1 LHNLFS
7 SSPSSM
13 TIRTLSH
20 LIPFFF
26 LWTVTSVFCAI
37 SHARTASDANASG
50 TPALVYSVRPLVF
63 SYGGNKEGLPEL
75 EKLEKVFVDVGSSSV
90 PLVDLLSAK
99 GDAVSLSA
107 EDLFRL
113 SEVALHFLKA
123 EGYEGIVV
131 FPEPTQI
138 DPLTGKDL
146 RPKTDTRLDFKIWV
160 SRVESVEL
168 DYQVK
173 DDIEESRRI
182 KRIERLLGRRVEED
196 AIVGQPLRD
205 SFGRFVDRLGNHPGR
220 NGRLL
225 LLPGD
230 EPGAVDAVVRLSE
243 SHAVEAGAHASNSG
257 TDTTGEWM
265 LGGVAR
271 HNQITNHDDRLDLSW
286 GFSNTGERKAVS
298 LGYRLPLLGPDVLE
312 LSLGFSH
319 SNYDASSF
327 AVTRIDFE
335 GRSNSASAELVW
347 RPLEMETDNSALEF
361 FAGLGIEESFASNSL
376 LAGEGRGKFVSP
388 RVGVVARSKGRLH
401 RSVASLSVSGN
412 LSRISPVNRV
422 ILGGIDVEDR
432 FSRLS
437 FSYLNRFNIGDWFTD
452 LSDSTLILDNPGSHH
467 LHLRAAVD
475 VGLRDARHLPQK
487 QFILGGTGSVR
498 GYPESPAAGDNGFLL
513 SLEYRFALNG
523 EISVGKGEKI
533 KAAVSPFVDYGET
546 YVNDPKD
553 YESDRRLLGA
563 GIGLEL
569 GLPFGGSARVD
580 FAKPLKKIVNSGAV
594 LDGTRSGDGRV
605 HARIS
610 WEF

>member
-1 LHNLFS
+1 
-7 SSPSSM
+7 M
-13 TIRTLSH
+13 TIRILSN
-20 LIPFFF
+20 LIPIF
-26 LWTVTSVFCAI
+26 LVWSVFSIFCTI
-37 SHARTASDANASG
+37 SHAQTVSDANASE
-50 TPALVYSVRPLVF
+50 TPDLVYSVRPLVF
-63 SYGGNKEGLPEL
+63 SYGGDKEGLPEL
-75 EKLEKVFVDVGSSSV
+75 EELEKVFVDVGSSSV
-90 PLVDLLSAK
+90 PLADLLSAK
-99 GDAVSLSA
+99 GAAVSLSA

-146 RPKTDTRLDFKIWV
+146 RPKTDTRLDLKVWV

-168 DYQVK
+168 DYQVQ

-182 KRIERLLGRRVEED
+182 ARIERLLGSRVEED

-220 NGRLL
+220 SSRLL

-230 EPGAVDAVVRLSE
+230 EPGAVDAVVRLRERRISE
-243 SHAVEAGAHASNSG
+243 MGFHASNSG
-257 TDTTGEWM
+257 TPTTGEWM
-265 LGGVAR
+265 LGGFAR
-271 HNQITNHDDRLDLSW
+271 HNQISGSDDRLDLSW
-286 GFSNTGERKAVS
+286 GISNTGERKAVS
-298 LGYRLPLLGPDVLE
+298 LGYRRPLLGPDVLE

-347 RPLEMETDNSALEF
+347 RPFEMETDDSAIEF
-361 FAGLGIEESFASNSL
+361 FAGIGVEESTASNSL
-376 LAGEGRGKFVSP
+376 LTGEGRGEFVSP
-388 RVGVVARSKGRLH
+388 RAGVVARRKGRLY
-401 RSVASLSVSGN
+401 RSVASLAVSGN
-412 LSRISPVNRV
+412 LSRISQANRV

-452 LSDSTLILDNPGSHH
+452 LSDSALSPNNPANHH
-467 LHLRAAVD
+467 LHLRAAAD

-533 KAAVSPFVDYGET
+533 KAAVSPFVDYGAT

-553 YESDRRLLGA
+553 YESDRKLLGA

-580 FAKPLKKIVNSGAV
+580 FAKPLKEIVNSGTV

>member
-1 LHNLFS
+1 
-7 SSPSSM
+7 M
-13 TIRTLSH
+13 TIRILSN
-20 LIPFFF
+20 LIPIF
-26 LWTVTSVFCAI
+26 LVWSVISIFCAI
-37 SHARTASDANASG
+37 SHAQTVSDANASE
-50 TPALVYSVRPLVF
+50 TPDLVYSVRPLVF
-63 SYGGNKEGLPEL
+63 SYGGDKKGLPEL
-75 EKLEKVFVDVGSSSV
+75 EELEKVFVEVGSSSV
-90 PLVDLLSAK
+90 PLADLLSAK

-113 SEVALHFLKA
+113 AEVALHFLKA

-146 RPKTDTRLDFKIWV
+146 RPKTDTRLDLKVWV

-168 DYQVK
+168 DYQVT
-173 DDIEESRRI
+173 DDKEESRRI
-182 KRIERLLGRRVEED
+182 ARIERLLGKRVEED

-220 NGRLL
+220 SSRLL

-230 EPGAVDAVVRLSE
+230 EPGAVDAVVRLRE
-243 SHAVEAGAHASNSG
+243 SRSVEAGVHASNSG

-265 LGGVAR
+265 LGGFVR
-271 HNQITNHDDRLDLSW
+271 HNQISGSDDRLDLSW
-286 GFSNTGERKAVS
+286 GISNTGERKAVS
-298 LGYRLPLLGPDVLE
+298 LGYRRPLLGPDVLE

-347 RPLEMETDNSALEF
+347 RPFEMETDDSAIEF
-361 FAGLGIEESFASNSL
+361 FAGIGVEESTASNSL
-376 LAGEGRGKFVSP
+376 LTGEGRGKFVSP
-388 RVGVVARSKGRLH
+388 RAGVVARSKGRLH
-401 RSVASLSVSGN
+401 RSVASLAVSGN
-412 LSRISPVNRV
+412 LSRISQVNRV

-452 LSDSTLILDNPGSHH
+452 LSDSALSPNNPHNHH
-467 LHLRAAVD
+467 LHFRAAAD
-475 VGLRDARHLPQK
+475 VGLQDARHLPQK

-513 SLEYRFALNG
+513 SLEYRLALNG

-533 KAAVSPFVDYGET
+533 KAAVSPFVDYGAT

-553 YESDRRLLGA
+553 YESDRKLLGA

-569 GLPFGGSARVD
+569 GLPYGGSARVD
-580 FAKPLKKIVNSGAV
+580 FAKPLKEIVNSGAV

-605 HARIS
+605 HAMIS